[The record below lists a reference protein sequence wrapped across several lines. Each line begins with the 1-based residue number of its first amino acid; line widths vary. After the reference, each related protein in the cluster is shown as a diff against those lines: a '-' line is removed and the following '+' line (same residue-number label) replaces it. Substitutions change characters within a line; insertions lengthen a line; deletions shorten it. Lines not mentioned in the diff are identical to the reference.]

1 MDGASPCGI
10 QVGKY
15 SEKKSNYFVIGCFEI
30 CAFFFRR
37 GVPEQK
43 EYPQVLNPDSTTS
56 YIHVDAVA

>member
-1 MDGASPCGI
+1 MRDPGA
-10 QVGKY
+10 
-15 SEKKSNYFVIGCFEI
+15 EKKSNYFVIGCFEI